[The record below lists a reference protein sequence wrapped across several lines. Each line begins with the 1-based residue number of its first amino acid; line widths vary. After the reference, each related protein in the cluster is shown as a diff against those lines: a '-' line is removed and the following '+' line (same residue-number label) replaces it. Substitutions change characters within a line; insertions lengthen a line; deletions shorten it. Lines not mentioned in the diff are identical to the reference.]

1 MLLSNARRCEVHL
14 QLHLHLWKTV
24 VLPGITMGQTDLWP
38 DAQNSATQSPKAQTA
53 TPSLAAN
60 VTSPSPLPTV
70 HMTEGVCE
78 WVRGEGTEK
87 LQHNQSLF

>member
-1 MLLSNARRCEVHL
+1 MLDAVKCTYSYIYICGKLC
-14 QLHLHLWKTV
+14 
-24 VLPGITMGQTDLWP
+24 ITMGQTDLWP

-70 HMTEGVCE
+70 RMTEGVSE
-78 WVRGEGTEK
+78 
-87 LQHNQSLF
+87 

>member
-38 DAQNSATQSPKAQTA
+38 DAQNSATPKAQTA

-70 HMTEGVCE
+70 HMTEGV
-78 WVRGEGTEK
+78 
-87 LQHNQSLF
+87 